1 MSAVLVFLGLLCLLL
16 TFAGLVLL
24 TFGLISLWIAAFRQ
38 SILWGL
44 LVVFIP
50 PLMVVFA
57 FYHWRT
63 ARSPVLRLLSGAGLF
78 MLGASLATA
87 LGVIPSK

>member
-1 MSAVLVFLGLLCLLL
+1 MLAFLGFLVFVLVIAGIFLQI
-16 TFAGLVLL
+16 
-24 TFGLISLWIAAFRQ
+24 FGVVSLWIAAFRQ

>member
-1 MSAVLVFLGLLCLLL
+1 MLAVLGFLVVVLVI
-16 TFAGLVLL
+16 AGIFLQI
-24 TFGLISLWIAAFRQ
+24 FGVISLWIAAFRQ

-57 FYHWRT
+57 FCHWRT
-63 ARSPVLRLLSGAGLF
+63 ARSPVLRLLSGVGL
-78 MLGASLATA
+78 LA
-87 LGVIPSK
+87 LGEALMLITHKQ

>member
-1 MSAVLVFLGLLCLLL
+1 MGAVLGFLVVVLVF
-16 TFAGLVLL
+16 AGIFLQI
-24 TFGLISLWIAAFRQ
+24 FGVVSLWIAAFRQ

-57 FYHWRT
+57 FCHWRT
-63 ARSPVLRLLSGAGLF
+63 ARSPVLRLLSGVGL
-78 MLGASLATA
+78 LA
-87 LGVIPSK
+87 LGEALMAQTQH

>member
-1 MSAVLVFLGLLCLLL
+1 MWAVLGILVPVLAIAGIFLQI
-16 TFAGLVLL
+16 
-24 TFGLISLWIAAFRQ
+24 FGVVSLWIAAFRQ

-57 FYHWRT
+57 FCHWRT
-63 ARSPVLRLLSGAGLF
+63 ARSPVLRLLSGVGLI
-78 MLGASLATA
+78 MLGAILSTA
-87 LGVIPSK
+87 FHTNNR

>member
-1 MSAVLVFLGLLCLLL
+1 LAVLGFLVFVLVI
-16 TFAGLVLL
+16 AGIFLQI
-24 TFGLISLWIAAFRQ
+24 FGMVSLWIAAFRH

-57 FYHWRT
+57 FCHWRT
-63 ARSPVLRLLSGAGLF
+63 ARSPVLRLLSRVGL
-78 MLGASLATA
+78 LA
-87 LGVIPSK
+87 LGEALMLITHR

>member
-1 MSAVLVFLGLLCLLL
+1 MFDALGILMSLSLIAGVVLYA
-16 TFAGLVLL
+16 AGWV
-24 TFGLISLWIAAFRQ
+24 GLWIVAFRQ

-57 FYHWRT
+57 FCHWRT
-63 ARSPVLRLLSGAGLF
+63 ARSPVLRLLSRVGL
-78 MLGASLATA
+78 LA
-87 LGVIPSK
+87 LGEALMLITHR

>member
-1 MSAVLVFLGLLCLLL
+1 MWAVLGFLVVVLMI
-16 TFAGLVLL
+16 AGIFLSI
-24 TFGLISLWIAAFRQ
+24 FGVVSLWIAAFRQ

-57 FYHWRT
+57 FRHWRT
-63 ARSPVLRLLSGAGLF
+63 ARSPVLRLLSGFGL
-78 MLGASLATA
+78 LA
-87 LGVIPSK
+87 LGEALMQITHTP

>member
-1 MSAVLVFLGLLCLLL
+1 MWAVLGILVPVLAIAGIFLQI
-16 TFAGLVLL
+16 
-24 TFGLISLWIAAFRQ
+24 FGVVSLWIAAFRQ

-57 FYHWRT
+57 FCHWRT
-63 ARSPVLRLLSGAGLF
+63 ARSPVLRFLSGFGL
-78 MLGASLATA
+78 LA
-87 LGVIPSK
+87 LGEALMQITHTHK